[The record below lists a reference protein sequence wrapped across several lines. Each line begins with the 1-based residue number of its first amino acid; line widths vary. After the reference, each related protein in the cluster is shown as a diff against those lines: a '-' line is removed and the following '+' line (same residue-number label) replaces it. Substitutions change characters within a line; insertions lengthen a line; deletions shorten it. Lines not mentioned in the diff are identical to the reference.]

1 MKRMFV
7 GLAMLLAL
15 STGAGAGAQDRATAD
30 AVAAAMP
37 AIGAG
42 DWQKAATLIGP
53 AGQIGRDILDWH
65 RLRDGAAT
73 FEEYQDFV
81 SRRPDWP
88 GMPLLRKSGESSISN
103 DTHPNRI
110 IAYFVGQSP
119 QTGTGALRLAAALR
133 SIDAD
138 DLAAATVVKAW
149 RELSLTADEQA
160 AFLSR
165 YGPLLATHHA
175 ARQDALLWR
184 SLASEAERMM
194 PLVDAG
200 TAKLAAA
207 RIALI
212 RKDNGVD
219 ARIAAV
225 PAALTDDPGL
235 AYARFQWRDS
245 KGRIEDATSLM
256 QERSASAAALG
267 QPEAWSPRRRDL
279 ARQLM
284 RDGKAKEAYRLAS
297 RHYLTEGNDYSDL
310 EWLSGFIALTDLD
323 DPETALT
330 HFRRLRI
337 AVATPISLGRAGYW
351 EGRAYEALGRTED
364 ARAAYEFGAEY
375 QSSYYGLLA
384 AEKAGLP
391 MDAGLVGTETYAD
404 WRDGSFVNSSVFQ
417 AAMLFRA
424 ADQPLLF
431 TRFLRHLAES
441 LTPEEQGQLAEMA
454 LQLDHPYTAVYLA
467 KYAADGGVVHMRPYF
482 PVPDLAKTDFPV
494 PTELA
499 LSIARRESE
508 FYASAQSPAGAR
520 GLMQVMP
527 GTAKLMAAKLG
538 MPYELGRLISD
549 PGYNATLG
557 SAYLAHLIEQFGP
570 AYALVAAGYNAGPG
584 RPRSWMNTYGDPRDP
599 KVDAVDWVE
608 HIPFNETRNYVMRVM
623 ESVVIYRA
631 RLSGQTGPIR
641 LSEELKGR

>member
-1 MKRMFV
+1 MKRVVF
-7 GLAMLLAL
+7 GLTLMLAL
-15 STGAGAGAQDRATAD
+15 CTGATAQDKV
-30 AVAAAMP
+30 AVAAVASTLQ
-37 AIGAG
+37 AIEER
-42 DWQKAATLIGP
+42 DWARARATIGP
-53 AGQIGRDILDWH
+53 AGTIGRDIMDWH
-65 RLRDGAAT
+65 LLRYDQGN
-73 FEEYQDFV
+73 FEDYQDFLA
-81 SRRPDWP
+81 RRPDWP
-88 GMPLLRKSGESSISN
+88 GLPFLRRAGERKIKRGAN
-103 DTHPNRI
+103 PNGV
-110 IAYFVGQSP
+110 IAYFAEQEP
-119 QTGTGALRLAAALR
+119 QTGVGALRLSAALR
-133 SIDAD
+133 SVGAGDKADAV
-138 DLAAATVVKAW
+138 VVKAW
-149 RELSLTADEQA
+149 KELSLKPDEEA
-160 AFLSR
+160 AFLAQ
-165 YGPLLATHHA
+165 YAKTLAPHHA

-184 SLASEAERMM
+184 DRATEAERMM
-194 PLVDAG
+194 PLVDAE

-212 RKDNGVD
+212 RLDDGVD

-225 PAALTDDPGL
+225 PAAYANDPGL
-235 AYARFQWRDS
+235 AYARFQWRDA
-245 KGRIEDATSLM
+245 KRRTDDATSLM
-256 QERSASAAALG
+256 QDRSTSAASLG
-267 QPEAWSPRRRDL
+267 RPEAWGDRRRDL

-284 RDGKAKEAYRLAS
+284 RDGKAKQAYRLAS
-297 RHYLTEGNDYSDL
+297 RHHLTSGDDYSDL
-310 EWLSGFIALTDLD
+310 EWLSGFIALTDLN

-351 EGRAYEALGRTED
+351 EGRAYEALGRSED
-364 ARAAYEFGAEY
+364 AQAAYEFGAEF

-384 AEKAGLP
+384 AEKAGMP
-391 MDAGLVGTETYAD
+391 MDPGLVGEESYAD
-404 WRDGSFVNSSVFQ
+404 WRTAGFVNSSVFQ
-417 AAMLFRA
+417 AAKLFRA

-441 LTPEEQGQLAEMA
+441 LTPAEQGQLAEMA
-454 LQLDHPYTAVYLA
+454 LQLDQPYAAVYLA

-482 PVPDLAKTDFPV
+482 PVPSLAKESFPV

-508 FYASAQSPAGAR
+508 FYAQARSPAGAR

-538 MPYELGRLISD
+538 LPYEVGRLTSD
-549 PGYNATLG
+549 PGYNTALG
-557 SAYLAHLIEQFGP
+557 SAYLAHLIEKFGP

-584 RPRSWMNTYGDPRDP
+584 RPASWIKTYGDPRDP
-599 KVDAVDWVE
+599 SVDAVDWVE